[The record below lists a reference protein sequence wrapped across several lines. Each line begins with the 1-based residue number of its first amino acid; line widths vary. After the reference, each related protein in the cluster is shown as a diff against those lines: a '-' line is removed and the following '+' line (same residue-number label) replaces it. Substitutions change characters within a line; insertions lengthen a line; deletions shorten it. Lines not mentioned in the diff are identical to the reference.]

1 MRPLLFHARRT
12 CNPLSC
18 VEVMG
23 VAHSSQLALVP
34 AVIAGA
40 YTPGNALGVS
50 IAKVARY
57 RAALSLVYA

>member
-1 MRPLLFHARRT
+1 
-12 CNPLSC
+12 
-18 VEVMG
+18 MG

-50 IAKVARY
+50 IAKGARY
-57 RAALSLVYA
+57 RADLSLVYA